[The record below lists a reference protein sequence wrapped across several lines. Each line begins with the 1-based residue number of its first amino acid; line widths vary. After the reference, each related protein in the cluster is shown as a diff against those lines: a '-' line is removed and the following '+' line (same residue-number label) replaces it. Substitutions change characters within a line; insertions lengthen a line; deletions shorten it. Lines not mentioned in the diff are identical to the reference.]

1 MDSEFLKYFVIII
14 LALFAIIVFAY
25 MQLRKKMM
33 GKNTRYVAQLVEGT
47 KSSAF
52 SMEIFYQ
59 KFYIQIIRIPFL
71 KRYAL
76 KLRRRLEI
84 INLEDEYLTRKQ
96 TAQIVLKGL
105 IILIPLTVII
115 ILLTSDD
122 LVLLFALILF
132 ELFFIETYM
141 EGKVD
146 KIDNKLLK
154 EQIDMFAEMRHAY
167 HESNMVEEAVYDVA
181 QNDELDVSRQAEK
194 IYEILIA
201 DDPETELEK
210 Y

>member
-1 MDSEFLKYFVIII
+1 MLKYLIIGV
-14 LALFAIIVFAY
+14 LAIFAVIVFAY
-25 MQLRKKMM
+25 YIIMKKMQ
-33 GKNTRYVAQLVEGT
+33 GKNTKYVAQLNEGT
-47 KSSAF
+47 KSDSF
-52 SMEIFYQ
+52 NMDVFYQ
-59 KFYIQIIRIPFL
+59 KFYITVTRIPFL

-84 INLEDEYLTRKQ
+84 LNLEDEYLTRKQ
-96 TAQIVLKGL
+96 TAQIMLKGV
-105 IILIPLTVII
+105 ILVIPLTVVI
-115 ILLTSDD
+115 ILLTYEDVI
-122 LVLLFALILF
+122 LLTALLLF
-132 ELFFIETYM
+132 EVFFIETYM
-141 EGKVD
+141 EGHVD

-154 EQIDMFAEMRHAY
+154 EQIDMFAEMRHAF

-194 IYEILIA
+194 IYEVLIS